1 MSTSLKRNLDAIIF
15 EKLKEELIAGRWK
28 PGHQISIDDIASQY
42 GVSRTPVIHAL
53 KMMSAEGIVNSRPN
67 GRVEVPIFTPKQIVD
82 ICKMRLLL
90 EDFALKTICENKNA
104 DVMPE
109 IYAIARE
116 CETQTKVYNNMI
128 EARKVDL
135 MLHRQIV
142 TASGSDCLLNGYIM
156 IQGQFTTANHLFV
169 THTDAAHVISCD
181 EHMQLLDYLNA
192 FNYKAASK
200 TLTAHIMAGCERIL
214 GQMDKAKTEAIR

>member
-1 MSTSLKRNLDAIIF
+1 MSTTLKKNLDVIIF

-67 GRVEVPIFTPKQIVD
+67 GRMEVPAFTPKQIVD

-90 EDFALKTICENKNA
+90 EDFALKTICENKNP

-109 IYAIARE
+109 IYAIAEE
-116 CETQTKVYNNMI
+116 CEIQTKIHNNMI

-142 TASGSDCLLNGYIM
+142 QASGSDCLMNGYIM
-156 IQGQFTTANHLFV
+156 VQGQFTTANHLFV

-181 EHMQLLDYLNA
+181 EHKQILDFLNA
-192 FNYKAASK
+192 FNYRAASK
-200 TLTAHIMAGCERIL
+200 ALTSHIMEGCERIL
-214 GQMDKAKTEAIR
+214 GQMSKARAE